1 MKTRSLI
8 NSTSHGWT
16 LFWLGYVTNS
26 GHFILSSVSLFII
39 FVFLP
44 LKSMSLS
51 MCGPCQAHFTHCT
64 SYRIPFPYIVLLLL
78 WLVLCQAHFTHCTSY
93 RIPFPYILLLLLWLV
108 LCQAHFMHCTSYHI
122 PFPCVVPL
130 VLWLV
135 LSIYYIFCFCI
146 HSRHTLWHQYC
157 FQSLWRKIKQLI
169 IVGHEICI

>member
-78 WLVLCQAHFTHCTSY
+78 WLVLCQAHF
-93 RIPFPYILLLLLWLV
+93 
-108 LCQAHFMHCTSYHI
+108 MHCTSYHI